1 MAVWASRCPS
11 FTTYPTTICPQSEK
25 TKITAKSMLP
35 PEEGN
40 HWQRSPEPLFRF
52 MGEDPLLCKAICE
65 DWQRCL
71 HGVMFIDQHRA
82 STENQ
87 AKMF

>member
-1 MAVWASRCPS
+1 
-11 FTTYPTTICPQSEK
+11 
-25 TKITAKSMLP
+25 MLP

-82 STENQ
+82 STESGKTWHQVMAVSVTIGTGMNKV
-87 AKMF
+87 A